1 MSWRCAARAGGAPA
15 PGLSSAAE
23 QDDSPCDYHR
33 GSIVAI
39 DRAKGDLD
47 AAEHPIHVVW
57 LATDLGVARE
67 SIAARVG
74 LSVLLERDGFVNVEG
89 EG

>member
-1 MSWRCAARAGGAPA
+1 
-15 PGLSSAAE
+15 
-23 QDDSPCDYHR
+23 
-33 GSIVAI
+33 
-39 DRAKGDLD
+39 
-47 AAEHPIHVVW
+47 VVW